1 MSTSMALEPYAAN
14 TISSNCAALIAL
26 PMARRGRFSPS
37 PVVLSEPWRLKGE
50 VEHHA
55 VGGRRVELR
64 EIESCVG
71 GRHTIEHRHRNLIGL
86 RGFLALLSRLDA
98 AAFAVRHR
106 VGYFDQS
113 ELSQLVDVNVPG
125 STSIDSAVV
134 ALESVS
140 P

>member
-1 MSTSMALEPYAAN
+1 MLPTPYRA
-14 TISSNCAALIAL
+14 IARHWIVL
-26 PMARRGRFSPS
+26 LMARRGRFSPS

-55 VGGRRVELR
+55 VGGRHVELR
-64 EIESCVG
+64 EIESGVG

-86 RGFLALLSRLDA
+86 RGFLALLSRVDA
-98 AAFAVRHR
+98 AAFAVRDR

-113 ELSQLVDVNVPG
+113 ELTQLVDVNVPG
-125 STSIDSAVV
+125 STYSDNALA
-134 ALESVS
+134 ALESAT